1 MSPVSSGLPV
11 DPDATLS
18 KYLPKGAAYFYGFPA
33 GKGSDFYNNVPPW
46 VEELVSARTMVC
58 AGPSVQ
64 PVVFAA
70 ASSPE
75 IREWLSEDC
84 GIALPEQDACIQI
97 PPTITDELTGNERD
111 AAVRSVLESECEDE
125 SLFMAQPFLDPSLS
139 HLFSLNPKLS
149 AQFNDKTYLTS
160 YIPARYLPARH
171 GSYANG
177 VEFLTAPLPPIPC
190 VVKVGSSSA
199 GDGVRIC
206 RTEEDFSKAKESFK
220 DVREGIFIEEFI
232 DMVANYGVQFGI
244 PHDPTAPIEIIGYNH
259 QVITD
264 FGEFLGSVVCP
275 PHVISNPALHDIF
288 SVLTNIILPRVR
300 AAGWYGVG
308 GLDVLLASSGK
319 FYFIDPNFRQTA
331 AFGLVSLSRRGLIQ
345 KKAVGFIGTFTGSEQ
360 AFKKLLSHASPKTP
374 HQMLQM
380 ISMSKK
386 GDLYRFNAGLLFENH
401 EELAENAR
409 RLHDMGVEGKVIDLI
424 LEGYE
429 LRF

>member
-1 MSPVSSGLPV
+1 M
-11 DPDATLS
+11 
-18 KYLPKGAAYFYGFPA
+18 
-33 GKGSDFYNNVPPW
+33 
-46 VEELVSARTMVC
+46 R
-58 AGPSVQ
+58 

-75 IREWLSEDC
+75 IREWLSKDC
-84 GIALPEQDACIQI
+84 GIALPEQDSCIQI
-97 PPTITDELTGNERD
+97 PPTITEDLTGNERD
-111 AAVRSVLESECEDE
+111 AAVRGVLESACADE
-125 SLFMAQPFLDPSLS
+125 SLFMAQPFLDSSLS

-149 AQFNDKTYLTS
+149 AQFNNKTYLTS
-160 YIPARYLPARH
+160 YVPAEYLPARH

-177 VEFLTAPLPPIPC
+177 VEFLAAPVPPIPC

-206 RTEEDFSKAKESFK
+206 RTEEDFVNAKESFK
-220 DVREGIFIEEFI
+220 EVKEGIFIEDYI

-275 PHVISNPALHDIF
+275 PHVIANPVLYDIF
-288 SVLTNIILPRVR
+288 SVLINVILPRVR
-300 AAGWYGVG
+300 AEGWYGVG

-345 KKAVGFIGTFTGSEQ
+345 KKAVGFIGTFTGSED
-360 AFKKLLSHASPKTP
+360 AFKKILAHASPKTS

-386 GDLYRFNAGLLFENH
+386 GDLYRFNAGLLFENQA
-401 EELAENAR
+401 ELTENVR
-409 RLHDMGVEGKVIDLI
+409 QLHAIGVEGKVIDLI

-429 LRF
+429 LHF